1 MKNFKILM
9 LALLLFPLA
18 GCQDFLDQEP
28 GNMITMDDAIE
39 TVEDCELY
47 LVGVYSAF
55 KNTGGIATYGTLAP
69 ELQTDL
75 VNIIMGSS
83 QTLASFHNWNFS
95 SQASEIS
102 TVWSAYYT
110 IISRANFC
118 LEGIENVKT
127 KVTQALAGQVT
138 EAQKASLTAQME
150 KLDRYQAECCMARA
164 YCRVEL
170 VKLYADAYDPAN
182 ASTQLA
188 LPIWDKSEIG
198 TPERTT
204 MDKYYEAIMKDLTV
218 AERLPKSLPD
228 TIGFTLG
235 AVRALQTRVHAYMQ
249 NWEQVIITA
258 TDLIENYGY
267 TLLDACD
274 EEDPL
279 LSPYARMWS
288 KDQGNEIIWKIGY
301 SSTDETLGSLGAIF
315 CGLNGSGLFF
325 PEYMPSTK
333 LLQLFTELDMRRSVF
348 FDRRQMN
355 YASNNVIIDALIK
368 FPGNTSLNY
377 TEGVN
382 RYVNMPKVFRLS
394 EIYLWRAEAYYHEN
408 QEGLANDDLNE
419 LKRNRILNY
428 NNEVYTGERLLE
440 QIKNERIRELCME
453 GHRLYDLKRYGEG
466 FERKNQEGGIEA
478 SYSISV
484 DMSNPRF
491 TWPIPKKELD
501 VPNSKMVGNASNL
514 L

>member
-9 LALLLFPLA
+9 LALLFPFA

-28 GNMITMDDAIE
+28 GNMIIMDDAIK

-55 KNTGGIATYGTLAP
+55 KNTGGIASYGTLAP
-69 ELQTDL
+69 ELQSDM

-110 IISRANFC
+110 IIFRANFC

-127 KVTQALAGQVT
+127 KVTQELSGQVS
-138 EAQKASLTAQME
+138 EAQKASLEAQLA
-150 KLDRYQAECCMARA
+150 KLERYQAECCMARA

-170 VKLYADAYDPAN
+170 VKLFADAYDPSN

-204 MDKYYEAIMKDLTV
+204 MDKYYEAILKDLTI
-218 AERLPKSLPD
+218 AERLPKSIPD

-235 AVRALQTRVHAYMQ
+235 AVRALQTRVYAYMQ
-249 NWEQVIITA
+249 NWEQVITTS
-258 TDLIENYGY
+258 TDLINNYGY
-267 TLLDACD
+267 TLLDARD
-274 EEDPL
+274 EDDPL
-279 LSPYARMWS
+279 QSPYARMWL

-315 CGLNGSGLFF
+315 CGLNGSGLFY
-325 PEYMPSTK
+325 PEYMPSNK
-333 LLQLFTELDMRRSVF
+333 LLQLYSELDMRSFVF
-348 FDRRQMN
+348 FQKRLMN
-355 YASNNVIIDALIK
+355 YLSNNIQIDALVK

-394 EIYLWRAEAYYHEN
+394 EIYLWRAEAYYHLN
-408 QEGLANDDLNE
+408 QENMANGDLNE
-419 LKRNRILNY
+419 LRGKRILHY
-428 NNEVYTGERLLE
+428 TNEVYMGEKLFE

-466 FERKNQEGGIEA
+466 FERKEQNGGVEA

-484 DMSNPRF
+484 DVSNPRF

-501 VPNSKMVGNASNL
+501 VPDSKMVGNASNRL
-514 L
+514 